1 MIRFLARRLIRD
13 YDNVSNA
20 AVRRAYG
27 VLCGAVGIALNLL
40 LFTGKFLAGLLSGSI
55 AITADAFNNL
65 SDAGA
70 SVVTLLGFK
79 LAAQRPD
86 RDHPFGHGRMEYVSG
101 LVVSMV
107 ILLMGVEL
115 AKTSVEKIL
124 EPQPVEFSPLVAV
137 ILAVSIAVKL
147 YMSHYNR
154 AIGRKIGSAAMA
166 ATAADSLS
174 DSLATT
180 AVLLSTLAGHF
191 WNVNIDGWCGAAV
204 ACFILWAGVK
214 AAKETID
221 PLLGQPPSP
230 EFVSQIQEI
239 VLRHREIT
247 GIHDLMVHDYGP
259 GRLYVSLH
267 AEVPASGDIL
277 ALHDVV
283 DSAERELASE
293 LGCLATIHMDPV
305 VSDDGLTAETRER
318 VAAIVRLIDPGIT
331 IHDFRMVPGP
341 THTNVIFDAVVPYGC
356 PLSDQEV
363 ARRVQEGVRALDGN
377 YFAVV
382 EVEKSYV

>member
-1 MIRFLARRLIRD
+1 M
-13 YDNVSNA
+13 
-20 AVRRAYG
+20 G
-27 VLCGAVGIALNLL
+27 CGAGQDLRGEDPGAPAGGI
-40 LFTGKFLAGLLSGSI
+40 
-55 AITADAFNNL
+55 
-65 SDAGA
+65 
-70 SVVTLLGFK
+70 
-79 LAAQRPD
+79 Q
-86 RDHPFGHGRMEYVSG
+86 
-101 LVVSMV
+101 
-107 ILLMGVEL
+107 
-115 AKTSVEKIL
+115 
-124 EPQPVEFSPLVAV
+124 PLVAV

-174 DSLATT
+174 DSLATP

-204 ACFILWAGVK
+204 ACFICGPGSRPPRRPSTPCWASR
-214 AAKETID
+214 
-221 PLLGQPPSP
+221 PSP

-239 VLRHREIT
+239 VLRHREN
-247 GIHDLMVHDYGP
+247 HRHHELMVHDYGP
-259 GRLYVSLH
+259 GAALRLPPQPRSPPPGTSWPSTTWWTRRSGNWPQSWGALPPSTWTRWS
-267 AEVPASGDIL
+267 ATTGSPPRPGSGWPPSSGSSTRASPSTT
-277 ALHDVV
+277 
-283 DSAERELASE
+283 SAWS
-293 LGCLATIHMDPV
+293 
-305 VSDDGLTAETRER
+305 
-318 VAAIVRLIDPGIT
+318 
-331 IHDFRMVPGP
+331 PGP

>member
-1 MIRFLARRLIRD
+1 MIHFLARKLIRD
-13 YDNVSNA
+13 YNNVSDA

-27 VLCGAVGIALNLL
+27 VLCGAVGIVLNLL
-40 LFTGKFLAGLLSGSI
+40 LFAGKALAGIISGSI

-65 SDAGA
+65 SDAGS

-79 LAAQRPD
+79 LAAQKPD
-86 RDHPFGHGRMEYVSG
+86 SHHPFGHGRMEYVSG

-115 AKTSVEKIL
+115 AKTSVEKIITPG
-124 EPQPVEFSPLVAV
+124 EVDFSPVV
-137 ILAVSIAVKL
+137 VGILIASIAVKL
-147 YMSHYNR
+147 YMAAYNR
-154 AIGRKIGSAAMA
+154 LVSKKIDSSAMA
-166 ATAADSLS
+166 ATATDSLS
-174 DSLATT
+174 DCLATS

-191 WNVNIDGWCGAAV
+191 WDIHIDGWCGAAV
-204 ACFILWAGVK
+204 ACFILWAGVN
-214 AAKETID
+214 AARETIN

-230 EFVSQIQEI
+230 EFVQEVQDL
-239 VLRHREIT
+239 VLSHPEII
-247 GIHDLMVHDYGP
+247 GIHDLIVHDYGP
-259 GRLYVSLH
+259 GRRILSLH

>member
-1 MIRFLARRLIRD
+1 
-13 YDNVSNA
+13 
-20 AVRRAYG
+20 
-27 VLCGAVGIALNLL
+27 
-40 LFTGKFLAGLLSGSI
+40 
-55 AITADAFNNL
+55 
-65 SDAGA
+65 
-70 SVVTLLGFK
+70 
-79 LAAQRPD
+79 
-86 RDHPFGHGRMEYVSG
+86 
-101 LVVSMV
+101 
-107 ILLMGVEL
+107 
-115 AKTSVEKIL
+115 
-124 EPQPVEFSPLVAV
+124 
-137 ILAVSIAVKL
+137 
-147 YMSHYNR
+147 
-154 AIGRKIGSAAMA
+154 
-166 ATAADSLS
+166 
-174 DSLATT
+174 
-180 AVLLSTLAGHF
+180 
-191 WNVNIDGWCGAAV
+191 
-204 ACFILWAGVK
+204 
-214 AAKETID
+214 
-221 PLLGQPPSP
+221 
-230 EFVSQIQEI
+230 
-239 VLRHREIT
+239 
-247 GIHDLMVHDYGP
+247 MVHDYGP
-259 GRLYVSLH
+259 GRLFVSLH